1 MRYLLIILLGFPFA
15 EITLMIWLSHKIGLW
30 LLVWLIASTLLGFG
44 LLRHKGLSA
53 LLPLWGMM
61 REGSVSVYQLL
72 WPARFMLAGFLL
84 ILPGVLS
91 DLIAILL
98 LLPFKG
104 PDLSPPSNPFQNAAP
119 PFSDFEPR
127 QPASGQGDVFEGE
140 YSRVDEER
148 KHLR

>member
-15 EITLMIWLSHKIGLW
+15 EITLMIWLSHKMGLW
-30 LLVWLIASTLLGFG
+30 LLVWFIASTVLGFS
-44 LLRHKGLSA
+44 LLRHKGLGA

-104 PDLSPPSNPFQNAAP
+104 PDLAVPSNPFQAPP

-127 QPASGQGDVFEGE
+127 QPPAGQGDVFEGE
-140 YSRVDEER
+140 YSRVEDER

>member
-1 MRYLLIILLGFPFA
+1 MRYLLIILLGLPFA

-30 LLVWLIASTLLGFG
+30 LLVWLIASTFLGLG
-44 LLRHKGLSA
+44 LLRHKGVGA

-61 REGSVSVYQLL
+61 REGSVSIYQLL
-72 WPARFMLAGFLL
+72 WPARFMLAGFLFV
-84 ILPGVLS
+84 LPGVLS

-104 PDLSPPSNPFQNAAP
+104 PDLAVPSNPFQTP
-119 PFSDFEPR
+119 PQFSDLDPR
-127 QPASGQGDVFEGE
+127 QPPTGHGDVFEGE
-140 YSRVDEER
+140 YSRVEEER